1 MSAARPQLSPAER
14 KLEVIDCHHHL
25 WNLSL
30 VAGLYPW
37 LHGPQQIDIH
47 WAGPLQPIRKD
58 YLVADFRRDC
68 AEQNVVAS
76 VHLQAE
82 AADPLLEALWVH
94 DLAQQSE
101 LPSAQI
107 CGIHLED
114 DNAPELLLK
123 YSLIRSVRGVRQIL
137 NWDDTNPKLC
147 IATRGDLLRHDV
159 WQRNLGLLQKYNFSF
174 ELHLFPHQCA
184 DALPVVQ
191 RYTGITFILNHAG
204 MDSARTAESFRTW
217 EAAMRKYA
225 ACPNVV
231 MKLSG
236 LGMFDHSWT
245 VDSLRPYIRTAVSI
259 FGANRCMF
267 ASNFPVDKL
276 LSTYNQLYDAFRV
289 TIADLPEAMQTQLLS
304 GNARRV
310 YRLDNSGG
318 N

>member
-1 MSAARPQLSPAER
+1 
-14 KLEVIDCHHHL
+14 
-25 WNLSL
+25 
-30 VAGLYPW
+30 
-37 LHGPQQIDIH
+37 
-47 WAGPLQPIRKD
+47 
-58 YLVADFRRDC
+58 
-68 AEQNVVAS
+68 
-76 VHLQAE
+76 
-82 AADPLLEALWVH
+82 
-94 DLAQQSE
+94 
-101 LPSAQI
+101 
-107 CGIHLED
+107 
-114 DNAPELLLK
+114 
-123 YSLIRSVRGVRQIL
+123 LIRSVRGVRQIL
-137 NWDDTNPKLC
+137 NWDDENPKLC

-191 RYTGITFILNHAG
+191 RYPGITFILNHAG
-204 MDSARTAESFRTW
+204 MDPARTAESFRAW
-217 EAAMRKYA
+217 EAAMREYA
-225 ACPNVV
+225 NCPNVV

-245 VDSLRPYIRTAVSI
+245 VDSLRPYIRTAISI

-276 LSTYNQLYDAFRV
+276 VSTYNQLYDAFRV